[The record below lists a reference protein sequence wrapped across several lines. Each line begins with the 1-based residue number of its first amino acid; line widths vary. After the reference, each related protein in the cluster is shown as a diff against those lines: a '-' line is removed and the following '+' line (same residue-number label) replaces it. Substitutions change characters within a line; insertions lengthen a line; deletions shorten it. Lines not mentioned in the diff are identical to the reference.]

1 MPSQMRAVRA
11 HGLGYAFF
19 WSYALCIVLGDTGSA
34 PTLINFAWLQ
44 QLAVVVAIALIGVCA
59 GTRRDLPLTGATALA
74 SGFAMSLAGVAYAL
88 ATTPGNPQGMPIS
101 AAGILLGVS
110 NALQFLLW
118 QKVYANE
125 GQSLASVYLP
135 LAAALGSLLSLL
147 VQAAPPPLT
156 TLYLTAVAPFAT
168 TACLSTCAAEMNPYT
183 ERPIDAALRAPM
195 FSDLWRP
202 ALCSAITCLAWSFCK
217 HFTNMEGAGSATVM
231 AAGFCAAS
239 LIVLGLSL
247 LTRREFGA
255 PNVYRVMLPLVG
267 VALFAPAL
275 LGPRGGYVLGTSL
288 AFGAHLM
295 TLLVS
300 IIAASYA
307 ARTQLSPSLVF
318 LVVMLPA
325 QLAILAGDTAGTL
338 LAPQGGTGGALMPA
352 PAAYLIIALL
362 VVTLVT
368 SRNRGGRTLA
378 EPVDDTLLINPPAAG
393 TDAGCAG
400 SAEELSGVEEPD
412 SPARQVTTA
421 YGLTAREGEVL
432 NLLLKGNTM
441 SAISRKLYISDN
453 TTRGHMKRI
462 YQKLDVHSRQEL
474 VDKVADEG

>member
-1 MPSQMRAVRA
+1 
-11 HGLGYAFF
+11 
-19 WSYALCIVLGDTGSA
+19 
-34 PTLINFAWLQ
+34 
-44 QLAVVVAIALIGVCA
+44 
-59 GTRRDLPLTGATALA
+59 
-74 SGFAMSLAGVAYAL
+74 
-88 ATTPGNPQGMPIS
+88 
-101 AAGILLGVS
+101 
-110 NALQFLLW
+110 
-118 QKVYANE
+118 
-125 GQSLASVYLP
+125 
-135 LAAALGSLLSLL
+135 
-147 VQAAPPPLT
+147 
-156 TLYLTAVAPFAT
+156 
-168 TACLSTCAAEMNPYT
+168 
-183 ERPIDAALRAPM
+183 
-195 FSDLWRP
+195 
-202 ALCSAITCLAWSFCK
+202 
-217 HFTNMEGAGSATVM
+217 M

-412 SPARQVTTA
+412 SPARQVTAA